1 MNPLS
6 NDLNVMRQTL
16 LFGGLQNVEFNINHK
31 NKNIHFFE
39 FGNCYA
45 LNEEKK
51 DGADAISA
59 YKEEYRLG
67 LWLSGNKIE
76 NNWAHTDEKMSV
88 YELKA
93 HVDNILIRL
102 GLNVKKLVCTS
113 FSNDIFASGM
123 KIVSPAGKYLGEYGI
138 LNRKILKMMDIDN
151 EVYFAELSWKAL
163 MKEVR
168 KLQTTYRD
176 IPKIPA
182 IKRDLALLINNEI
195 TFADIQKTAA
205 ESESKLLKNVA
216 LFDVYEGKNLPEG
229 KKSYA
234 ISFYLQD
241 EEKTLNDRQIDDIM
255 QKIQKNL
262 ENKLGASLR

>member
-6 NDLNVMRQTL
+6 SDLNVMRQTL

-51 DGADAISA
+51 DETDIISA

-76 NNWAHTDEKMSV
+76 NNWAHADEKTSV

-93 HVDNILIRL
+93 YVDNILIRL
-102 GLNVKKLVCTS
+102 GLNIEKLVFTC
-113 FSNDIFASGM
+113 FANDIFASGIQ
-123 KIVSPAGKYLGEYGI
+123 IVSPPNRILGEYGI
-138 LNRKILKMMDIDN
+138 VNSKILKMMDIDS
-151 EVYFAELSWKAL
+151 EVYFAELSWDLL
-163 MKEVR
+163 MKSVH
-168 KLQTTYRD
+168 KSQIIYRD

-182 IKRDLALLINNEI
+182 IKRDLALLISNKVE
-195 TFADIQKTAA
+195 FADIKKVAM
-205 ESESKLLKNVA
+205 ESGSKLLKNVI
-216 LFDVYEGKNLPEG
+216 LFDVYEGKSLPAG

-234 ISFYLQD
+234 VSFYLQD
-241 EEKTLNDRQIDDIM
+241 EEKTLNDKQIDGIM
-255 QKIQKNL
+255 QRIRKNL
-262 ENKLGASLR
+262 EDKLGASLR